1 MLLANTPGGIQG
13 VLGLWRFKGRGGGS
27 RNWERGREREARISG
42 FLFVF
47 MLILVCVIV
56 ESSTMGVRNINGT
69 SLVMDKIEK
78 WREDF
83 ILGGMVLT
91 EKGLG

>member
-1 MLLANTPGGIQG
+1 MLLANTPGGIEG
-13 VLGLWRFKGRGGGS
+13 VLGLRRFKGRGGGS
-27 RNWERGREREARISG
+27 RNWERGREREAWISG

-56 ESSTMGVRNINGT
+56 ESNTMGVRNINRT

-83 ILGGMVLT
+83 IVGGMVLT

>member
-1 MLLANTPGGIQG
+1 M
-13 VLGLWRFKGRGGGS
+13 R
-27 RNWERGREREARISG
+27 
-42 FLFVF
+42 
-47 MLILVCVIV
+47 
-56 ESSTMGVRNINGT
+56 VRNINGT
-69 SLVMDKIEK
+69 SLVTDKIEK

>member
-1 MLLANTPGGIQG
+1 MEI
-13 VLGLWRFKGRGGGS
+13 RRKGGGS

-47 MLILVCVIV
+47 MLILVCVLV
-56 ESSTMGVRNINGT
+56 ESNIMGVRNINGT

-91 EKGLG
+91 GKGLG